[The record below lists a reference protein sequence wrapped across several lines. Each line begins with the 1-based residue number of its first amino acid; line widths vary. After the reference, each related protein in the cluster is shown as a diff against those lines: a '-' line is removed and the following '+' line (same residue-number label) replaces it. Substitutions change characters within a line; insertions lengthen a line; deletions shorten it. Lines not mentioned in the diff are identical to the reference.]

1 MRIYR
6 GLLVIL
12 EMSLFAIGAL
22 VIGWVIFPILALR
35 YKGSE
40 RRRKFASIIHN
51 SWKFFIYVMEKSKEI
66 KVNIMGGSLADIK
79 GKVVVASHPSLIDI
93 ILLIGNMPNSLCL
106 VKNGILK
113 NPFMSNIVKSLYI
126 INDIDPEVFQKSCLD
141 ALNEGY
147 NIIIFPTGT
156 RTLPGEDVKIH
167 KGAAQIAIASGV
179 DIVPIKIQTDVP
191 FLMKHHCPLDAG
203 DRTVNYTL
211 TVLPEIKLS
220 DFPKDFTEIKL
231 RNHITEKIKE
241 AIN

>member
-12 EMSLFAIGAL
+12 EMSLFAIGAFI
-22 VIGWVIFPILALR
+22 IGWIIFPILGLR

-40 RRRKFASIIHN
+40 RRRKFALIIHN
-51 SWKFFIYVMEKSKEI
+51 SWKFFISVMEKSKMI
-66 KVNIMGGSLADIK
+66 KVNITGGSLVDIK
-79 GKVVVASHPSLIDI
+79 GRVVVASHPSLIDI

-126 INDIDPEVFQKSCLD
+126 INDIDPEVFQKSCLE

-156 RTLPGEDVKIH
+156 RTLPGEDVKVH

-179 DIVPIKIQTDVP
+179 DIVPIKIQTDSP
-191 FLMKHHCPLDAG
+191 FLMKNHCPLHAG
-203 DRTVNYTL
+203 DKTVNYTL

-220 DFPKDFTEIKL
+220 DFPKELTDIKL

>member
-40 RRRKFASIIHN
+40 RRRKFASIIHK

-66 KVNIMGGSLADIK
+66 KVNITGGSLAEIK

-126 INDIDPEVFQKSCLD
+126 INDIDPEVFQKSCLE

>member
-66 KVNIMGGSLADIK
+66 KVNITGGSLADIK

>member
-51 SWKFFIYVMEKSKEI
+51 SWKFFIFVMEKSKEI
-66 KVNIMGGSLADIK
+66 KVNITGGSLADIK